1 MAVNLQKGQKI
12 SLEKEAGGTLTSVV
26 MGLGWD
32 VAKKKGLF
40 GFGREQSIDL
50 DASCFIFDDNNN
62 PIDLV
67 YFGQLASRDGSVQ
80 HSGDNR
86 TGEGD
91 GDDEQIAVALNHGDD
106 LSGFADF
113 NSVQL
118 NDTHPVLAIPE
129 LMRLLIDE
137 HHLGWDAAWWTGR
150 RAKKSPA
157 TISPRKATT
166 PRKSWRRSIATTANG
181 KCTPSAKTAR
191 VQRRISSCQ
200 KSSPTFKPHK
210 AAPAAAFLPTPLRKS
225 HATPSRLPPR

>member
-50 DASCFIFDDNNN
+50 DASCFIFDDNYN

-91 GDDEQIAVALNHGDD
+91 GDDEQIAVALNRIPANVKTLVFTVSNYTGQNFSQVENAYCRLVDGQTGKEIARYN
-106 LSGFADF
+106 LSAQGNHTAQIMAKVYRHNGEWKMHAIGE
-113 NSVQL
+113 NSQ
-118 NDTHPVLAIPE
+118 
-129 LMRLLIDE
+129 
-137 HHLGWDAAWWTGR
+137 G
-150 RAKKSPA
+150 
-157 TISPRKATT
+157 
-166 PRKSWRRSIATTANG
+166 
-181 KCTPSAKTAR
+181 
-191 VQRRISSCQ
+191 
-200 KSSPTFKPHK
+200 
-210 AAPAAAFLPTPLRKS
+210 
-225 HATPSRLPPR
+225 ATPDLILPKIVPYL